1 MTQATASAGKVV
13 VYTPKDPAGLT
24 RVLVALLYIDVAVTA
39 LNAAGDAVYLANLG
53 RYDPATASSYGVA
66 LPGENAAVDL
76 TLASIDVAQVVTFLV
91 CGFFCLKWIYRASR
105 NAHALAEGLRTSPGW
120 SVGWFFVPIA
130 NLWKPFQGLREAW
143 QVSADPKAWQ
153 AQPTP
158 ELFRWWWGLWRA
170 SGILGNVAARVQS
183 GATSVGGEMAA
194 GALNLANDVI
204 GIPLD
209 LVFLVI
215 VRRLCALQVSALS
228 QRAFD

>member
-1 MTQATASAGKVV
+1 MTQPTASAVASV
-13 VYTPKDPAGLT
+13 VYKPRDPAGLT
-24 RVLVALLYIDVAVTA
+24 RVLAALLYIDVAVTA
-39 LNAAGDAVYLANLG
+39 LNAAGDAVYLAGLS
-53 RYDPATASSYGVA
+53 RYDAATPSSYGVA

-76 TLASIDVAQVVTFLV
+76 VLAAIDAAQVVTFLV
-91 CGFFCLKWIYRASR
+91 CGFVCLKWVYRASL

-120 SVGWFFVPIA
+120 SIGWFFVPIA

-158 ELFRWWWGLWRA
+158 ELFRWWWGLWLV
-170 SGILGNVAARVQS
+170 SGILGNVASRLQI
-183 GATSVGGEMAA
+183 GATSVGGEMFA
-194 GALNLANDVI
+194 GTLNLANDLI

-215 VRRLCALQVSALS
+215 ARRLCALQISALNE
-228 QRAFD
+228 REFD